1 MRKTP
6 SLIKQIMEKSKKDS
20 WHVKL
25 KRKIRLKIFIFTCA
39 TRWLWDKDY
48 QHYIFKKNYDK

>member
-48 QHYIFKKNYDK
+48 QHYIFKKKL